1 MALAMMTVL
10 LAIPLLGL
18 TTGLRTFTPMAVLCW
33 YAYAGNLSVE
43 GTWAAWTAR
52 LWVAI
57 VFTVLAVG
65 ELIGDKL
72 PGTPDRVS
80 KFPLLARL
88 FFGGLVGAIAATAM
102 VEPGLEGVLLGV
114 LCALLGAFGGFMVRR
129 EVVERYQCMD
139 WTIAISEDVF
149 TIGIALYAARIVSE

>member
-1 MALAMMTVL
+1 MAIAMMSVL

-33 YAYAGNLSVE
+33 YAYAGNLSVD
-43 GTWAAWTAR
+43 GTWAAWTGR

-57 VFTVLAVG
+57 LFTVLAAG

-72 PGTPDRVS
+72 PGVPARIS

-102 VEPGLEGVLLGV
+102 VQPGLEGVLLGV
-114 LCALLGAFGGFMVRR
+114 LCALLGAFGGYMVRR
-129 EVVERYQCMD
+129 DLVEKFQCMD
-139 WTIAISEDVF
+139 WMIAISEDVF
-149 TIGIALYAARIVSE
+149 TIGIALYAARIVTE